1 MSSKSQ
7 NALHS
12 HLNLRESCYHDDDE
26 ETMIR
31 RTDSCGSLDSH
42 SHIYRQRGG
51 RERTG
56 TEIRRGSES
65 SAIRHL
71 TASTNNMTISLSS
84 GEVHGGGRERVKS
97 PLVGTDHVFRPII
110 EGRPQTAN
118 QLSVERARGR
128 REGRSPQHTLV
139 HSSPS
144 VDSAL
149 PAGRGGVSPH
159 HNSPQVIVTRHH
171 SVDIQRLQAVSPSKP
186 VQPLLA
192 YRPRD
197 VITSNYRRGS
207 GPDGFSPTSGPIGPI
222 NRHHSVGNVRCE
234 SLV

>member
-1 MSSKSQ
+1 MSSRSQ

-12 HLNLRESCYHDDDE
+12 HLNLRESCYHDEDE
-26 ETMIR
+26 ENVIR

-42 SHIYRQRGG
+42 SHIYRQMKG

-56 TEIRRGSES
+56 TDIRRGSES

-71 TASTNNMTISLSS
+71 TASTNNMKISLS
-84 GEVHGGGRERVKS
+84 GGDIHGTREKVKS

-110 EGRPQTAN
+110 EGRPHTAN
-118 QLSVERARGR
+118 QLSVERGRGR
-128 REGRSPQHTLV
+128 REGHSPQHTMV
-139 HSSPS
+139 HSSAS
-144 VDSAL
+144 IDSA
-149 PAGRGGVSPH
+149 PPTGRGGVSPH
-159 HNSPQVIVTRHH
+159 HHSPPVIVTRHH
-171 SVDIQRLQAVSPSKP
+171 SMDVQRLQAVSPSKP

-207 GPDGFSPTSGPIGPI
+207 GPEVFSPTSGPTGPI